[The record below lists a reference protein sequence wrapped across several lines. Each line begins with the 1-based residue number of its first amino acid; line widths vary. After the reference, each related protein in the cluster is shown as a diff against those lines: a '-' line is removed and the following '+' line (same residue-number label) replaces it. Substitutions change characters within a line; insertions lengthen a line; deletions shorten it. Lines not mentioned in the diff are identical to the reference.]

1 VPTSNPDHVSHKPEN
16 PPCIGAMFQYKSQA
30 PVALLGLA
38 SPGLPAFDGPSA
50 CVPLRAFETP
60 ASKTSAAVDEGGSMM
75 SFSTRHTRDTQAPQ
89 DYWQHAHVAIN
100 KSAKLIWFGLT
111 GIVHGV
117 LPEIKGLQFYTS
129 TGILCAAKFLIDSH
143 RHDPEIERIFG
154 ERFLRHVRNRRSEE
168 WSEGVDFKTAA

>member
-1 VPTSNPDHVSHKPEN
+1 MRPTGAFKVADIFIVLESNPDHVSHKPEN
-16 PPCIGAMFQYKSQA
+16 PPCIS
-30 PVALLGLA
+30 V
-38 SPGLPAFDGPSA
+38 
-50 CVPLRAFETP
+50 
-60 ASKTSAAVDEGGSMM
+60 SAAVDEGGSMM

-129 TGILCAAKFLIDSH
+129 TGILRAAKFLIDSR

-154 ERFLRHVRNRRSEE
+154 KRFLGHVRNRRSER

>member
-1 VPTSNPDHVSHKPEN
+1 
-16 PPCIGAMFQYKSQA
+16 
-30 PVALLGLA
+30 
-38 SPGLPAFDGPSA
+38 
-50 CVPLRAFETP
+50 
-60 ASKTSAAVDEGGSMM
+60 M

-89 DYWQHAHVAIN
+89 HYSQHAYVAIN

-129 TGILCAAKFLIDSH
+129 TGILCAAKFLIDSR

-154 ERFLRHVRNRRSEE
+154 ERFLRHVRNRPSEG
-168 WSEGVDFKTAA
+168 WSEGADFKTDLAPSTSLMCQIPYCDGRLGAR

>member
-1 VPTSNPDHVSHKPEN
+1 
-16 PPCIGAMFQYKSQA
+16 
-30 PVALLGLA
+30 
-38 SPGLPAFDGPSA
+38 
-50 CVPLRAFETP
+50 
-60 ASKTSAAVDEGGSMM
+60 MM

-129 TGILCAAKFLIDSH
+129 TGILRAAKFLIDSR

-154 ERFLRHVRNRRSEE
+154 KRFLGHVRNRRSEG

>member
-1 VPTSNPDHVSHKPEN
+1 
-16 PPCIGAMFQYKSQA
+16 MFQYKSQA

-50 CVPLRAFETP
+50 VSPSGRSRRLRAKP
-60 ASKTSAAVDEGGSMM
+60 APAMDEGGSMM

-89 DYWQHAHVAIN
+89 DYWQHAHGAIN

-129 TGILCAAKFLIDSH
+129 TGILRAAKFLIDSR
-143 RHDPEIERIFG
+143 RHDAEIERIFG
-154 ERFLRHVRNRRSEE
+154 ERFLRVSAGAKIPHWKQPNGSVAPE
-168 WSEGVDFKTAA
+168 

>member
-1 VPTSNPDHVSHKPEN
+1 MHQRDVSIQATSAH
-16 PPCIGAMFQYKSQA
+16 GAA
-30 PVALLGLA
+30 GP
-38 SPGLPAFDGPSA
+38 PGLPAFDGPSA
-50 CVPLRAFETP
+50 CAPSGQPMETP
-60 ASKTSAAVDEGGSMM
+60 ATQNQRRGGRRGSMM

-89 DYWQHAHVAIN
+89 DYWQHAYVAIN

-129 TGILCAAKFLIDSH
+129 TGILRAAKFLIDSR

-154 ERFLRHVRNRRSEE
+154 ERILGHVRNRRSEG
-168 WSEGVDFKTAA
+168 WSEGADFKTAA